1 MMSSSKSYTPPPKK
15 NSKSMKCGH
24 SYGELVNKSGAV
36 ASLQMGGDEL
46 PPSQGLIQGFSTTF
60 TTSDGGPLPALVHAR
75 SLK

>member
-1 MMSSSKSYTPPPKK
+1 MMSSSKSYTPPPQ